1 MPRLPFKYQILL
13 GPMIIAITL
22 VGLIWFTLTQFN
34 QIQSQNENIRQWGMV
49 TDRMH
54 LAIVTGQ
61 RLINLA
67 TSLASSKEDQDELQ
81 FAYLE
86 QSRIFSDNVLYPA
99 CFDRMSPAIRQLIT
113 QSEQKVRF
121 DDNLNSQQV
130 IDTLNKLIPR
140 LEHQYNIWWAQ
151 KRVAYIDY
159 YANVKIINQQLLN
172 ISLIVLITCLLLAG
186 GATFW
191 TLRNINSRLR
201 KLAADAEAVCHGTLS
216 EIPPPDKI
224 IDEIDKVTECAA
236 RMTNRLVK
244 VVAVEK
250 ILQGVEDER
259 RRIAMDMHD
268 QVLADLTAITRKL
281 ESCRQIPAAANE
293 TLQGEIKQ
301 LEAELLEAI
310 QTTREVIDDLHPHS
324 LEILG
329 LNSAIETLCQ
339 RICKGN
345 NCPQFYISIDPG
357 IDKQLNKLQSITLY
371 RICHELINNIIK
383 HAKSSRYEVNIRMKD
398 DELTLIVEDNG
409 IGFDIKNVPSNGH
422 GLGNIEERA
431 KAINANFNWSASRF
445 HTGSRFELN
454 LLADQ
459 QDH

>member
-13 GPMIIAITL
+13 GPMIIATTL
-22 VGLIWFTLTQFN
+22 VGLIWFTLSQFN
-34 QIQSQNENIRQWGMV
+34 QIQSQNETIRQWARI

-61 RLINLA
+61 HLVNLA
-67 TSLASSKEDQDELQ
+67 TSLATSKEDQDELQ
-81 FAYLE
+81 FTYLE
-86 QSRIFSDNVLYPA
+86 QSRIFSDNVLYPE
-99 CFDRMSPAIRQLIT
+99 CFERMPPDVRSLIT

-121 DDNLNSQQV
+121 DDNLNPQQV
-130 IDTLNKLIPR
+130 IGTLNQLIPR
-140 LEHQYNIWWAQ
+140 LEQQYNSWWAQ
-151 KRVAYIDY
+151 KRGAYIDY
-159 YANVKIINQQLLN
+159 YNNVKIINYRLLKV
-172 ISLIVLITCLLLAG
+172 SLIVLATCLLLAG

-191 TLRNINSRLR
+191 TLHNTNSRLR
-201 KLAADAEAVCHGTLS
+201 KLADDAQAVCHGSLA

-250 ILQGVEDER
+250 IIEGAEDER

-281 ESCRQIPAAANE
+281 EACRQIPAAADEN
-293 TLQGEIKQ
+293 LQGDIKQ
-301 LEAELLEAI
+301 LETELHEAI
-310 QTTREVIDDLHPHS
+310 QTIREVIDDLHPHN

-329 LNSAIETLCQ
+329 LASAVEALCH

-345 NCPQFYISIDPG
+345 NCPQFYISIDAG
-357 IDKQLNKLQSITLY
+357 IDTQLNKLQSITLY

-383 HAKSSRYEVNIRMKD
+383 HAQCSRYEVNIRCKGKQ
-398 DELTLIVEDNG
+398 LTLMVEDNG
-409 IGFDIKNVPSNGH
+409 IGFDLKKAATSGH
-422 GLGNIEERA
+422 GLDNIEERA
-431 KAINANFNWSASRF
+431 KAINATFNWSASRF
-445 HTGSRFELN
+445 HSGSRFELN
-454 LLADQ
+454 LLTN
-459 QDH
+459 